1 MQNAISR
8 VFAKKNFLLAFTRL
22 LPLGKFRKFFTE
34 FSVASN
40 KIQSN
45 YQEKLL

>member
-8 VFAKKNFLLAFTRL
+8 VFAKKNFLLASVRL
-22 LPLGKFRKFFTE
+22 LPLGKFGKFFTE

-40 KIQSN
+40 RIQPKD
-45 YQEKLL
+45 QEK

>member
-34 FSVASN
+34 FSVADDRVQP
-40 KIQSN
+40 KD
-45 YQEKLL
+45 QEK